1 MIIAVNARFLL
12 KDYLEGYG
20 NFIFETCGR
29 LAKKHPEHQF
39 LYIFDRAFDPTII
52 TAGNI
57 TPVIIGPEARHPIL
71 WQYWYNYKLPALV
84 RKYKADV
91 LLSPDGF
98 CSLRTRIPQC
108 LVIHDLAFL
117 HHPAFIKKSH
127 LRYYKKNTPLFASK
141 AASIATVS
149 EFSKNDLIQ
158 QYAIPASK
166 INVVYNGIASAFQPF
181 NWADKESIK
190 SNYTA
195 GKEYFLYIGA
205 IHPRKNL
212 MNLLKAFSLFKKR
225 QKSNMQLLI
234 AGRLAWD
241 YEQFSE
247 SLKTYKYRQD
257 VQLLG
262 YLPQDQLASIT
273 AAAYALV
280 YPSFFE
286 GFGVPIVEAMQSGVP
301 VITSNTS
308 SMPEIAGSAAL
319 LADPHSIS
327 DLAEQM
333 MRIFKDES
341 LRNELIQKGFE
352 QSNKFSWDKT
362 ADLLWESILQ
372 AVETKK

>member
-1 MIIAVNARFLL
+1 
-12 KDYLEGYG
+12 
-20 NFIFETCGR
+20 
-29 LAKKHPEHQF
+29 
-39 LYIFDRAFDPTII
+39 
-52 TAGNI
+52 
-57 TPVIIGPEARHPIL
+57 
-71 WQYWYNYKLPALV
+71 
-84 RKYKADV
+84 
-91 LLSPDGF
+91 
-98 CSLRTRIPQC
+98 
-108 LVIHDLAFL
+108 
-117 HHPAFIKKSH
+117 
-127 LRYYKKNTPLFASK
+127 
-141 AASIATVS
+141 
-149 EFSKNDLIQ
+149 
-158 QYAIPASK
+158 
-166 INVVYNGIASAFQPF
+166 
-181 NWADKESIK
+181 
-190 SNYTA
+190 
-195 GKEYFLYIGA
+195 
-205 IHPRKNL
+205 
-212 MNLLKAFSLFKKR
+212 
-225 QKSNMQLLI
+225 MQLLI